1 MVYSRFSGCL
11 GGLIRERGG
20 GGMNRTLATNHNHN
34 SNDQLSLTGVAPS
47 YEPISS
53 VWEGS
58 DGDLLEA
65 MFEFYATIP
74 VDPILDSTFNA
85 GRFWKG
91 SSRQIVS
98 MDIDPQHK
106 PTIVGDNRQMT
117 GVPSAKF
124 GVVVYDPPHV
134 GPQGRD
140 KSRKRF
146 DVDFGAT
153 VECGKE
159 QDPEL

>member
-1 MVYSRFSGCL
+1 MFYPQFSGWL
-11 GGLIRERGG
+11 GDFSRARRWRGDRKLEA
-20 GGMNRTLATNHNHN
+20 NRKHN
-34 SNDQLSLTGVAPS
+34 SNNQELFLTGVSPS

-65 MFEFYATIP
+65 MFKFYTTIP

-91 SSRQIVS
+91 SSRRIVS

-106 PTIVGDNRQMT
+106 PTIVGDNRQM
-117 GVPSAKF
+117 
-124 GVVVYDPPHV
+124 
-134 GPQGRD
+134 
-140 KSRKRF
+140 
-146 DVDFGAT
+146 
-153 VECGKE
+153 
-159 QDPEL
+159 